1 MKRNNKYT
9 VTKKAI
15 KKKITTPSNTGAVK
29 SAPTPGKSQLNK
41 GASLPRPVADPKF
54 SAKTPI
60 NPNSLV
66 WDSLTTAQKQKMY
79 IAAQKAANQRFREL
93 EKRGMAEDS
102 PIYISYKSK
111 GYTLKSGN
119 VGLSSA
125 GYKDW
130 NASKL
135 KYEYMKAYNVLMAP
149 TSSASKEKYQ
159 ERMEEMLAHIGVDFD
174 ELMKAPK
181 ENREKLNEYWSL
193 YNEAKRLGL
202 WDKFG
207 LGSYEAQEIVK
218 EVMLNTPKL
227 PKAGKGAS
235 LAVKV
240 ALNKV
245 QEYEANS
252 IGLNQDAYKQKR
264 MVLDYNSKTMKSA
277 SDALLYQ
284 IGLHVW
290 GSVPIENIT
299 TGEEKKD
306 YLL

>member
-1 MKRNNKYT
+1 MANNK
-9 VTKKAI
+9 
-15 KKKITTPSNTGAVK
+15 NTGMA
-29 SAPTPGKSQLNK
+29 
-41 GASLPRPVADPKF
+41 LPSPDDNIKF
-54 SAKTPI
+54 SAKKLI
-60 NPNSLV
+60 DPNGLV
-66 WDSLTTAQKQKMY
+66 WNNLSIENKRKMY
-79 IAAQKAANQRFREL
+79 KAAQKAANQRFREL
-93 EKRGMAEDS
+93 EKRKMAEDS
-102 PIYISYKSK
+102 PIYVSYKTK

-149 TSSASKEKYQ
+149 TSSASKEKYK
-159 ERMEEMLAHIGVDFD
+159 ERMEEMLSHIGLDYD
-174 ELMKAPK
+174 ELMQSPK

-218 EVMLNTPKL
+218 EVMLNL
-227 PKAGKGAS
+227 PKMPNKGKGAS

-245 QEYEANS
+245 QEYEAQS
-252 IGLNQDAYKQKR
+252 VGLNQDVYKQQK
-264 MVLDYNSKTMKSA
+264 MVLDFNNKTIKSA
-277 SDALLYQ
+277 SDTLLYQ

>member
-1 MKRNNKYT
+1 MSKNKSMGAG
-9 VTKKAI
+9 VPL
-15 KKKITTPSNTGAVK
+15 PSAE
-29 SAPTPGKSQLNK
+29 L
-41 GASLPRPVADPKF
+41 KF
-54 SAKTPI
+54 SAKNPI

-93 EKRGMAEDS
+93 ENRSMAEDS

-149 TSSASKEKYQ
+149 SSSAAKEKYQ
-159 ERMEEMLAHIGVDFD
+159 ERMEEMLSHIGVDFD
-174 ELMKAPK
+174 ELMKSPK
-181 ENREKLNEYWSL
+181 ENRELLNQFWSL
-193 YNEAKRLGL
+193 YSEAQRLGL
-202 WDKFG
+202 WAKFG

-218 EVMLNTPKL
+218 EVLLNQSKM
-227 PKAGKGAS
+227 PKAGKGAA
-235 LAVKV
+235 LTVKV
-240 ALNKV
+240 ALNKIK
-245 QEYEANS
+245 EYENAS
-252 IGLNQDAYKQKR
+252 IGLNQDVYKQKR
-264 MVLDYNSKTMKSA
+264 MVLDYNKDKMKSA

-290 GSVPIENIT
+290 GSVPIEEIT
-299 TGEEKKD
+299 TGESNKD